1 MATASPTLTTQTRP
15 LTAADLDGPVRVLAG
30 PGAGKT
36 QLLVDL
42 YAELVRDGWAG
53 RGEILVLTFSTAA
66 AEEIGHRV
74 DAHLHDS
81 YDQAWISTFHSFCL
95 RLLRRYRPGADRLL
109 LSGFQEQVAMREVL
123 NELDHARLGNLAGVT
138 QSGIFAQDALAFV
151 SLLKQNRV
159 PPAELALLAE
169 VSGTERLRAL
179 GAVYSAYQARLETGG
194 LWDFRDLVGE
204 AIGLLEARPDV
215 LAELR
220 DRFRYVLVDEFQD
233 VDPAQFELLRR
244 LAPPADRP
252 RLLVVGDPDQSI
264 YGFRGTVPGLLSE
277 DFPAVYGG
285 CSLALERSHRCPE
298 EPLAAARRLL
308 ASAGAGTGDGFVGE
322 HPGWAPSVQVVR
334 ETDQVDEAFSVARE
348 IKRLL
353 LERPDLG
360 PGDVAVLLR
369 STTSL
374 AAPFEEAIRA
384 LDLPYE
390 IRGVGAAGRNE
401 VVRFLLSY
409 LRALDQ
415 PDAEDAL
422 ERLLGSTLA
431 GVGHRAAG
439 RLRRHAIEE
448 GRSFPRVVRR
458 LLRWLHQEDSDRYPL
473 PWPVP
478 PAAEGAEPPAV
489 SPPDFASFLS
499 EADRDAIHRAVTR
512 YYELRR
518 RARRLPLGAL
528 AYSVLLET
536 GVLERV
542 VELPDGRDRGGAGG
556 GSPPQ
561 KSLLSDLRT
570 ALEAFGELEAVWER
584 LHGAPPLL
592 ADVAAQLDALVPRAA
607 DEAEPAPAHADAV
620 QIMTVHQSKGLEFEV
635 VFLSGFARGIF
646 PLAAR
651 PHPVLEPDDQRWL
664 VEQVQGFRPSW
675 PADAA
680 AHLAEEA
687 RLAHVGMT
695 RAAGRLYLTYAD
707 EYDSPAGAS
716 PFLEGAAPQGPE
728 LVRPRAQ
735 VRLEPDQVLTRSEAE
750 TLLAGAPVDAAARE
764 RLIALGVDVEWVAD
778 PDSGLPFLPYRY
790 PPTAVQ
796 PGYFSP
802 TGLNDYLKCA
812 RLYFYN
818 HHPGLTAP
826 PRGVELERGSF
837 LHRVLEDFH
846 GREAEW
852 RQQEP
857 EVQRDWLEQ
866 ALQPHLE
873 TYLDRVDAVLER
885 RREEQEVR
893 RILANYIDFA
903 TRWQPVRRMGTLETE
918 KRFFLDLDG
927 AEVRGKIDRII
938 DTGDGTCEVVDY
950 KTGRGSGI
958 QRTYDRYFGPELYDV
973 QLVMYYLACQ
983 AAVDEQGRPLALHPR
998 FLSVWYPK
1006 EAVYGSM
1013 RQSLFP
1019 LGGPAIGVRDKMQ
1032 HPVSDEDLARGRAQA
1047 AQAIRRIQA
1056 GDFSP
1061 DPRADTIGTCLS
1073 YFGCPHSAV
1082 CPFGGGPAE

>member
-1 MATASPTLTTQTRP
+1 
-15 LTAADLDGPVRVLAG
+15 VLAG

-42 YAELVRDGWAG
+42 YADLVGEGRAG

-66 AEEIGHRV
+66 AEEIAGRV
-74 DAHLHDS
+74 DARLHDS

-95 RLLRRYRPGADRLL
+95 RLLRAYRPGPERVL
-109 LSGFQEQVAMREVL
+109 LSGFQEQVAMHEVL
-123 NELDHARLGNLAGVT
+123 GELDGERLGNLAAVT
-138 QSGIFAQDALAFV
+138 RSGIFAQDALAFV
-151 SLLKQNRV
+151 ALLKQNRV

-169 VSGTERLRAL
+169 VSGTDRVRAL
-179 GAVYSAYQARLETGG
+179 GAVYSAYQARLQAAG

-215 LAELR
+215 LAQLR
-220 DRFRYVLVDEFQD
+220 SRFRYVLVDEFQD
-233 VDPAQFELLRR
+233 VDPAQFELLRT

-285 CSLALERSHRCPE
+285 RSVALERSHRCPAD
-298 EPLAAARRLL
+298 PLAAARRVL
-308 ASAGAGTGDGFVGE
+308 ASGGAGGSEGFTGE
-322 HPGWAPSVQVVR
+322 HAGWEPSVQTVR
-334 ETDQVDEAFSVARE
+334 ETDQVDEAAYVARE
-348 IKRLL
+348 IRRLL
-353 LERPDLG
+353 LERPDLR
-360 PGDVAVLLR
+360 PRDIAVLLR

-384 LDLPYE
+384 LDVPYE
-390 IRGVGAAGRNE
+390 VRGVGAVGRNE

-409 LRALDQ
+409 LRALQQ
-415 PDAEDAL
+415 PDEEDAL
-422 ERLLGSTLA
+422 ERLLGSALA

-439 RLRRHAIEE
+439 RLRRHAVEE
-448 GRSFPRVVRR
+448 GRAFPRVVRR
-458 LLRWLHQEDSDRYPL
+458 LLRWLHQEDPGRYPL
-473 PWPVP
+473 PWPT
-478 PAAEGAEPPAV
+478 PASTGEAGGPSAV
-489 SPPDFASFLS
+489 SAPDYAGFLDDQ
-499 EADRDAIHRAVTR
+499 ERDSIHRAVR
-512 YYELRR
+512 VFYELRG
-518 RARRLPLGAL
+518 RARRLPLQAL

-536 GVLERV
+536 GLLGRIVALPARRAPGSEGALPQATGSDEGPPQSTGLE
-542 VELPDGRDRGGAGG
+542 GG
-556 GSPPQ
+556 PQQ
-561 KSLLSDLRT
+561 KSLLGDLRK
-570 ALEAFGELEAVWER
+570 ALDAFGELEAVWER

-592 ADVAAQLDALVPRAA
+592 ADVGPQLDALVPRAA
-607 DEAEPAPAHADAV
+607 DEAEPASSQGDAV

-664 VEQVQGFRPSW
+664 VERVQGFRPSW

-680 AHLAEEA
+680 AHQAEEA

-716 PFLEGAAPQGPE
+716 PFLEGAAPPGPE
-728 LVRPRAQ
+728 LVHPRAE
-735 VRLEPDQVLTRSEAE
+735 VRLEPDQVLTLSEAE
-750 TLLAGAPVDAAARE
+750 TLLAGCEAGADARD
-764 RLIALGVDVEWVAD
+764 RLRALGVDVDWIAD
-778 PDSGLPFLPYRY
+778 PDAGLPFLPHLQPATDVR
-790 PPTAVQ
+790 

-802 TGLNDYLKCA
+802 TGLNDYLKCP

-846 GREAEW
+846 ARESEW
-852 RQQEP
+852 REQEP
-857 EVQRDWLEQ
+857 QVQRDWLEQ
-866 ALQPHLE
+866 AVQPHLQA
-873 TYLDRVDAVLER
+873 YLDRVEAVLER

-903 TRWQPVRRMGTLETE
+903 TRSQPVRRLGTLQTE

-958 QRTYDRYFGPELYDV
+958 QRTYDRYFGPDLFDI

-983 AAVDEQGRPLALHPR
+983 EAVDGEGRPLALRPR

-1006 EAVYGSM
+1006 DAVYGSM

-1019 LGGPAIGVRDKMQ
+1019 LGGPALGVRDKMQ
-1032 HPVSDEDLARGRAQA
+1032 HPVSDEDLARGRAQG
-1047 AQAIRRIQA
+1047 AQAIQRIQR

-1061 DPRADTIGTCLS
+1061 APRSDTIGTCLS
-1073 YFGCPHSAV
+1073 YLGCPHAAV